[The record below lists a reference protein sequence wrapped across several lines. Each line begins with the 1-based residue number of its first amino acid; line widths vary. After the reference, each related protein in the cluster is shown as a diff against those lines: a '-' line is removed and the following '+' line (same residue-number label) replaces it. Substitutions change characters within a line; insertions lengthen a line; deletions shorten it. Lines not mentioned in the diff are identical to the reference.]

1 MIKYYDTLAAYEAD
15 VKSNFESQVSLIG
28 ADNTVK
34 YDGRNVV
41 IDIRSARTGTIAV
54 LDGTHA
60 LRFISVDTF
69 SSESFMS
76 NFEIVGIVVVGVD
89 HPSFRGQIAIMYPT
103 PESHP
108 IATIYQWKL
117 TGYTLDGTDRT
128 GTLSIRQASDNW
140 AANHDYVISYNANNE
155 SELVNQLNAYFRA
168 NEPFKTQGW
177 SAYIDE
183 DNTTNLP
190 AGASGSGVINLVHYC
205 DAFNQHVYNKGKDG
219 FTLAD
224 NLLLDWIFTS
234 NALNMNGNRGSS
246 VICNLTRTIAYF
258 RNDNPNTQYNPTVD
272 ITSIK
277 RSAPIC
283 LPAYLGTS
291 QYQSDHCAYLRSI
304 YGEGEEGWLKFMQS
318 LLPLRPTE
326 YGVIG
331 DKAKYGDA
339 RRNTYYLA
347 SRKYI
352 DVDGNTNPVS
362 PAADYAAN
370 IGFDH
375 ELLKKG
381 QWVMPDVDLLF
392 DVIGGIKYPT
402 INDRNADVISRT
414 LLAIGAPAL
423 RNDSYYPSCSRSGKI
438 LDWYYVGNLGTVG
451 QNSILG
457 NSFPT
462 ITLALLDVPQGLNLN
477 K

>member
-76 NFEIVGIVVVGVD
+76 DFEIVGVVVIGVD

-108 IATIYQWKL
+108 IAAILQWGL

-128 GTLSIRQASDNW
+128 GTLSIRQVSDNW
-140 AANHDYVISYNANNE
+140 SANHDYVISYNANNE
-155 SELVNQLNAYFRA
+155 SELVEQLNTYFKV
-168 NEPFKTQGW
+168 NEPFKTQKW
-177 SAYIDE
+177 SAYLNE
-183 DNTTNLP
+183 DN
-190 AGASGSGVINLVHYC
+190 SINLIHNWIRYS
-205 DAFNQHVYNKGKDG
+205 QIQYNKGTDG
-219 FTLAD
+219 FTLA
-224 NLLLDWIFTS
+224 NNILFEWIFTS
-234 NALNMNGNRGSS
+234 NILGMNGVRRDGS
-246 VICNLTRTIAYF
+246 VICNLTTALANF
-258 RNDNPNTQYNPTVD
+258 RADTPDTRYNPSTD

-277 RSAPIC
+277 VSNPIC

-304 YGEGEEGWLKFMQS
+304 YGEGEDGWLKFMQS

-326 YGVIG
+326 YGIVG

-347 SRKYI
+347 SQKYT
-352 DVDGNTNPVS
+352 DVDGNAQFAS
-362 PAADYAAN
+362 PAANFVAN

-381 QWVMPDVDLLF
+381 RWVMPDVDLLF

-402 INDRNADVISRT
+402 INDRNADVINRALS
-414 LLAIGAPAL
+414 AIGAPAL
-423 RNDSYYPSCSRSGKI
+423 RNNTNYPSCSRYTKTN
-438 LDWYYVGNLGTVG
+438 DWYYSNLGII
-451 QNSILG
+451 SG
-457 NSFPT
+457 NSSLHNSSPV
-462 ITLALLDVPQGLNLN
+462 IPLALLDVPQGLSLN

>member
-76 NFEIVGIVVVGVD
+76 NFEIVGVVVVGVD
-89 HPSFRGQIAIMYPT
+89 HPSFRGQIAIMYHT

-108 IATIYQWKL
+108 ITKIWQWKL

-128 GTLSIRQASDNW
+128 GTLSIRESSDNW

-155 SELVNQLNAYFRA
+155 SGLVNQLNTYFKA
-168 NEPFKTQGW
+168 NEPFKTQKW

-183 DNTTNLP
+183 NN
-190 AGASGSGVINLVHYC
+190 SINLVHDWDSYS
-205 DAFNQHVYNKGKDG
+205 QPGYNKGTEG
-219 FTLAD
+219 FTLAS
-224 NLLLDWIFTS
+224 NLLSDLIFT
-234 NALNMNGNRGSS
+234 LNVLRMNGRISRGD
-246 VICNLTRTIAYF
+246 VICNLTKAIAYF
-258 RNDNPNTQYNPTVD
+258 RNDNQDTRYNPSADVT
-272 ITSIK
+272 TIK
-277 RSAPIC
+277 LQKPIC

-291 QYQSDHCAYLRSI
+291 QYQSDHCAYLRGV
-304 YGEGEEGWLKFMQS
+304 YGEGEDGWLKFMES
-318 LLPLRPTE
+318 FLPVRPTE
-326 YGVIG
+326 YGAIG

-347 SRKYI
+347 SQKYV
-352 DVDGNTNPVS
+352 DVDGNTQHTS
-362 PAADYAAN
+362 PAANFVAN

-381 QWVMPDVDLLF
+381 QWVMPDADLLT
-392 DVIGGIKYPT
+392 DIMADIKYPT
-402 INDRNADVISRT
+402 TNSRDADVINRALS
-414 LLAIGAPAL
+414 AIGAPAL
-423 RNDSYYPSCSRSGKI
+423 GNNTNYYSCSRTGKD
-438 LDWYYVGNLGTVG
+438 LEWHYAGNLGV
-451 QNSILG
+451 IAG
-457 NSFPT
+457 NSALNNYFP
-462 ITLALLDVPQGLNLN
+462 IIPLALLDVPQGLNLN

>member
-15 VKSNFESQVSLIG
+15 VRSNFESQVSLIG

-76 NFEIVGIVVVGVD
+76 NFEIVGVVVIGVD
-89 HPSFRGQIAIMYPT
+89 HPSFRGQIAIMYHT
-103 PESHP
+103 PRLRQM
-108 IATIYQWKL
+108 TGVLVWKF

-128 GTLSIRQASDNW
+128 GTLSIREKSDNW
-140 AANHDYVISYNANNE
+140 AADHDYVISYNATDE
-155 SELVNQLNAYFRA
+155 SGLVEQLNAYFRA
-168 NEPFKTQGW
+168 NEPFKTQKW

-183 DNTTNLP
+183 DNTI
-190 AGASGSGVINLVHYC
+190 GLVHRS
-205 DAFNQHVYNKGKDG
+205 DTWQQRSQNKGKDG
-219 FTLAD
+219 FTLSY
-224 NLLLDWIFTS
+224 NLFPERTGTNNMLRTNGYRSGGGTIVNWS
-234 NALNMNGNRGSS
+234 RAL
-246 VICNLTRTIAYF
+246 AYF
-258 RNDNPNTQYNPTVD
+258 RKDNSDTRYNPSTDV
-272 ITSIK
+272 TTIK
-277 RSAPIC
+277 LQNPIC

-291 QYQSDHCAYLRSI
+291 KHQSDHCAYLRSI
-304 YGEGEEGWLKFMQS
+304 YGEGEDGWLKFMES
-318 LLPLRPTE
+318 FLPVRPTE
-326 YGVIG
+326 YGAVG

-347 SRKYI
+347 SQKYVDI
-352 DVDGNTNPVS
+352 DGNTQPTS
-362 PAADYAAN
+362 SAANFAAN

-402 INDRNADVISRT
+402 INDRNADVISRA

-423 RNDSYYPSCSRSGKI
+423 RDDTNYPSCSRYGKD
-438 LDWYYVGNLGTVG
+438 LDWYYTGNLGTVAG
-451 QNSILG
+451 NCSLE
-457 NSFPT
+457 NSFP
-462 ITLALLDVPQGLNLN
+462 IISLALLDVPQGLSLN

>member
-1 MIKYYDTLAAYEAD
+1 MIKYYDTLAAYNAD

-76 NFEIVGIVVVGVD
+76 DFEIVGVVVVGVD

-103 PESHP
+103 PESHALDE
-108 IATIYQWKL
+108 IWQWKL

-128 GTLSIRQASDNW
+128 GTLSILEASDKW
-140 AANHDYVISYNANNE
+140 SANHDYVISYNANNE
-155 SELVNQLNAYFRA
+155 SELVNQLNTYFKA
-168 NEPFKTQGW
+168 NEPFKTQKW

-183 DNTTNLP
+183 DNT
-190 AGASGSGVINLVHYC
+190 INLVHNWDNY
-205 DAFNQHVYNKGKDG
+205 NQPGRNRGTEG
-219 FTLAD
+219 FTLTD
-224 NLLLDWIFTS
+224 NLLPDWIFTS
-234 NALNMNGNRGSS
+234 NVLRMNGQRGDSS
-246 VICNLTRTIAYF
+246 VICNWSRALAYF
-258 RNDNPNTQYNPTVD
+258 RNDNPNTQYNPSTDV
-272 ITSIK
+272 TSIK
-277 RSAPIC
+277 RTYPIC

-291 QYQSDHCAYLRSI
+291 QYQSDHCAYLRGV
-304 YGEGEEGWLKFMQS
+304 YGEGEEGWLKFMES
-318 LLPLRPTE
+318 FLPLRPTE
-326 YGVIG
+326 YGIVG
-331 DKAKYGDA
+331 DKARYGDA

-347 SRKYI
+347 SQKYV
-352 DVDGNTNPVS
+352 DVDGNTQPTS
-362 PAADYAAN
+362 RAANYVAN

-402 INDRNADVISRT
+402 VNDRNADVISRA

-423 RNDSYYPSCSRSGKI
+423 RNDANYSPCLKYSKVNN
-438 LDWYYVGNLGTVG
+438 WYYAGNLGAFTG
-451 QNSILG
+451 NSTLA
-457 NSFPT
+457 NSFP
-462 ITLALLDVPQGLNLN
+462 IISLALLDVPQGLNLN

>member
-1 MIKYYDTLAAYEAD
+1 MIKYYDTLAAYKAD

-28 ADNTVK
+28 ADNNVK

-41 IDIRSARTGTIAV
+41 IDIRSARTGAIAV

-76 NFEIVGIVVVGVD
+76 NFEIVGVVVIGVD

-103 PESHP
+103 PQSKQM
-108 IATIYQWKL
+108 ATIAQWKL

-128 GTLSIRQASDNW
+128 GTLSIREKSDNW
-140 AANHDYVISYNANNE
+140 VANHDYVISYNATDE
-155 SELVNQLNAYFRA
+155 STFVNQLNAYFKA

-177 SAYIDE
+177 SAYIGE
-183 DNTTNLP
+183 DNTTNL
-190 AGASGSGVINLVHYC
+190 SCMYIDRSQQSH
-205 DAFNQHVYNKGKDG
+205 NKGKDG
-219 FTLAD
+219 FILSD
-224 NLLLDWIFTS
+224 NLFSEWI
-234 NALNMNGNRGSS
+234 GSS
-246 VICNLTRTIAYF
+246 KMLRANGYRVGSGAIMNWPRALAYF
-258 RNDNPNTQYNPTVD
+258 RTDNSSFSPSNDVTT
-272 ITSIK
+272 IK
-277 RSAPIC
+277 LQTPIC

-304 YGEGEEGWLKFMQS
+304 YGEGENGWLKFMKS
-318 LLPLRPTE
+318 FLPLRPTE
-326 YGVIG
+326 YGAIG

-347 SRKYI
+347 SQKYV
-352 DVDGNTNPVS
+352 DVDGNIHPIS
-362 PAADYAAN
+362 PAADFAAN

-381 QWVMPDVDLLF
+381 QWVIPDLDLLT
-392 DVIGGIKYPT
+392 DVIADIKYPT
-402 INDRNADVISRT
+402 TNSRDADVINRA
-414 LLAIGAPAL
+414 LKVIGAPAFS
-423 RNDSYYPSCSRSGKI
+423 NGNYIWSCSNFDTQTGWGVSGVFGYADNYNWRWTNKVVPI
-438 LDWYYVGNLGTVG
+438 
-451 QNSILG
+451 
-457 NSFPT
+457 
-462 ITLALLDVPQGLNLN
+462 ALLDVPQGLSLN